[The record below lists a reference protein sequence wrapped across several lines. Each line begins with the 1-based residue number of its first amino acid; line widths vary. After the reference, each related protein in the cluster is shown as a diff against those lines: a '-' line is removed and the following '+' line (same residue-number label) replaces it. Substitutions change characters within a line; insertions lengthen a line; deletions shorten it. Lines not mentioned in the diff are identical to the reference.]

1 MPAPYEGY
9 PGNIEVTSETAA
21 TTPALPFEPAPG
33 FLAGPLQRDAELAQC
48 QGKRIGILIV
58 AYNALTTL
66 SRVLKRITP
75 AVWENV
81 EEVAVFDDASQ
92 DSTFE
97 LAAGLKSTRNLT
109 KLHVLHHPHNL
120 GYGGNQKAG
129 YRYFIDKRFDIVVLL
144 HGDGQYAP
152 EILSHM
158 YAPIVRGEAH
168 AVFGSRMMRDYGGPL
183 KGGMPFYKYV
193 GNRVLT
199 TFENHALG
207 LNLTEFHSGYRA
219 YDLHALQKIDLENMT
234 SDFHF
239 DTEIIIK
246 LHHQKYKI
254 HEVPVPTFY
263 GDEVCYVNGM
273 KYAKDILRAVY
284 HYKQTCRSVRR
295 YPEFQEYFVQYPVKR
310 SRGSSHDLA
319 RRLTGTGHK
328 VLDVGCGPGYLSS
341 DLGKAGNRVDGID
354 LLTEVRRPSPNEQY
368 VCADLDQGIQP
379 ALEELGAKK
388 YDRIL
393 LLDVLE
399 HLVRPVEILQQ
410 CAPILEENGFVIV
423 SVPNVANITVRIS
436 LLFGRFQY
444 GDRGILD
451 RTHLRFYTRST
462 ARALLEGAGYQV
474 LEERM
479 TAMPIELVFGLDPDN
494 PVMRLVNLLARIA
507 ARVLPGLFGYQV
519 MLTGR
524 PVRR

>member
-1 MPAPYEGY
+1 
-9 PGNIEVTSETAA
+9 VTSETAT
-21 TTPALPFEPAPG
+21 TTPGARPLPFEPAPG
-33 FLAGPLQRDAELAQC
+33 FLAGPLARDAELAQC

-66 SRVLKRITP
+66 TRVLKRITP

-92 DSTFE
+92 DATFE

-109 KLHVLHHPHNL
+109 KLHVLHHPRNL

-129 YRYFIDKRFDIVVLL
+129 YRYFIDKGFDIVVLL

-158 YAPIVRGEAH
+158 YSPIVRGEAH

-207 LNLTEFHSGYRA
+207 LDLTEFHSGYRA
-219 YDLHALQKIDLENMT
+219 YDLHALEKIDLENMT
-234 SDFHF
+234 GDFHF

-246 LHHQKYKI
+246 LQHQKYKI
-254 HEVPVPTFY
+254 QEVPVPTFY

-295 YPEFQEYFVQYPVKR
+295 YPEFEEYFVQYPVKR
-310 SRGSSHDLA
+310 SRGSSHDWA
-319 RRLTGTGHK
+319 RRLTGTGQK
-328 VLDVGCGPGYLSS
+328 VLEVACGPGYLSA
-341 DLGKAGNRVDGID
+341 DLATAGNRVDGID
-354 LLTEVRRPSPNEQY
+354 LLTSARRPSPDGHY
-368 VCADLDQGIQP
+368 VCADPERGIQP
-379 ALEELGAKK
+379 ALEQLGVKK
-388 YDRIL
+388 YGRIL

-399 HLVRPVEILQQ
+399 HLVRPKEILEQ
-410 CAPILEENGFVIV
+410 CAPILEDHGFVIV

-494 PVMRLVNLLARIA
+494 PVMRLVNLLARMA
-507 ARVLPGLFGYQV
+507 ARMLPGLFGYQV
-519 MLTGR
+519 VLTGR
-524 PVRR
+524 PAGR

>member
-1 MPAPYEGY
+1 MTGGTKTE
-9 PGNIEVTSETAA
+9 TSER
-21 TTPALPFEPAPG
+21 PLPFEPAPG
-33 FLAGPLQRDAELAQC
+33 FFAGPLQKDEELAQC

-66 SRVLKRITP
+66 TKVLKRITP

-92 DSTFE
+92 DATYE
-97 LAAGLKSTRNLT
+97 LAAGLKTTRNLP
-109 KLHVLHHPHNL
+109 KLHVLHHSSNL

-129 YRYFIDKRFDIVVLL
+129 YQYFIEKGFDIAVLL

-158 YAPIVRGEAH
+158 YAPIVRGEAD

-183 KGGMPFYKYV
+183 KGGMPLYKYV

-199 TFENHALG
+199 TIENHALG

-219 YDLHALQKIDLENMT
+219 YDLHALQKINLENMT
-234 SDFHF
+234 NDFHF

-273 KYAKDILRAVY
+273 KYAKDIVRSVY
-284 HYKQTCRSVRR
+284 HYRQTCRSVRR
-295 YPEFQEYFVQYPVKR
+295 YPEFQEYFVQYPIKR
-310 SRGSSHDLA
+310 SKGSSHDLA
-319 RRLTGTGHK
+319 QRLTGTGQS
-328 VLDVGCGPGYLSS
+328 VLDVGSGPGHLSQE
-341 DLGKAGNRVDGID
+341 LRKAGNRVDGID
-354 LLTEVRRPSPNEQY
+354 LMAEVRRPSPYEQY

-379 ALEELGAKK
+379 ALEQLGSKK
-388 YDRIL
+388 YDRVL

-399 HLVRPVEILQQ
+399 HLVRPAEILKQ
-410 CAPILEENGFVIV
+410 CAPVLEENGFVIV
-423 SVPNVANITVRIS
+423 SVPNIANITVRLS
-436 LLFGRFQY
+436 LLLGRFQY
-444 GDRGILD
+444 TDRGILD
-451 RTHLRFYTRST
+451 RTHLHFYTRST
-462 ARALLEGAGYQV
+462 ATALLRDAGYQI
-474 LEERM
+474 LEKRM
-479 TAMPIELVFGLDPDN
+479 TAMPIELVFGLDPGN
-494 PVMRLVNLLARIA
+494 PLMRLVNLFARIG
-507 ARVLPGLFGYQV
+507 ARLWPGLLGYQIV
-519 MLTGR
+519 LTAR
-524 PVRR
+524 PARTGA